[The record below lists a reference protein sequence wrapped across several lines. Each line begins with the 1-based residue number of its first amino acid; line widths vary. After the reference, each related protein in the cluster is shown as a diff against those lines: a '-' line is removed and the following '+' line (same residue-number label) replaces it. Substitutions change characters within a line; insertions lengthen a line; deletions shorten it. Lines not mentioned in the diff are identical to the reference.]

1 MGVIQ
6 VPGYRMVRALGRGG
20 MGSVFLAEKAST
32 GEPFAIKFLRQD
44 CMEDPAYLARFEREV
59 TSLRSIRHPNV
70 VNVYAWSIPTS
81 LDTDER
87 PYVIMEYLEGD
98 GLDKVLAKEKKL
110 PPLTA
115 TRIMLQVLDGLAAA
129 HQIGVVHRDLG
140 PSNIF
145 LMPRQRG
152 RFHVKI
158 LDFGLAR
165 SLAVTEQQSELTQ
178 QGTLMGKPAYVAP
191 EALTGQ
197 PIDGR
202 SDIFACG
209 ILLFRMLV
217 GSFPYKESDSHL
229 LWVERLRDAR
239 SETEYPP
246 PSSVVP
252 DVPLALDRITSKAM
266 RVRIA
271 DRYPTV
277 EAMQEDLIEVE
288 SMLVGESAAGA
299 DWSTSRP
306 GIPSLLDATSRSG
319 VQPRV
324 RGSSADATPTAGPVA
339 PAAAVA
345 RHKRLVIG
353 GAALGGAALAVALF
367 VLLRGGGSETV
378 ADAGLEAGATF
389 AALAPGVGEAGA
401 ADADA
406 ATPDVPVALA
416 ADAAEKT
423 DAVAVKVVEPDVID
437 ATLEVTLDVPAG
449 AGPPTVVVVIRGLP
463 RSARARIGDVELT
476 GDPPQGVVPA
486 AVEAELVVEARG
498 FVTYREKLALEQDR
512 EVTVRLRRIS
522 EPPPPPR
529 DGGRHIPSVVEDAF

>member
-1 MGVIQ
+1 VGVIQ

-70 VNVYAWSIPTS
+70 VNVYAWSIPAS

-87 PYVIMEYLEGD
+87 PFVIMEYLEGD

-110 PPLTA
+110 APLTA

-165 SLAVTEQQSELTQ
+165 SLSVTAEESELTQ

-209 ILLFRMLV
+209 ILMFRMLA
-217 GSFPYKESDSHL
+217 GSFPYKEADSHL

-252 DVPLALDRITSKAM
+252 DIPQALDRITSKAM
-266 RVRIA
+266 RVRAA

-277 EAMQEDLIEVE
+277 EAMQEDLLEVE
-288 SMLVGESAAGA
+288 TTLVGETTSRA

-306 GIPSLLDATSRSG
+306 GIPSLLDAPSRSG
-319 VQPRV
+319 VQPRL
-324 RGSSADATPTAGPVA
+324 RGSSVDATPTAGPVA
-339 PAAAVA
+339 PAATVV
-345 RHKRLVIG
+345 RNKRLIV
-353 GAALGGAALAVALF
+353 GAAAMCGAALAVALF
-367 VLLRGGGSETV
+367 VLLRGGGTESTGDARLDVGGTLVAAVPESDA
-378 ADAGLEAGATF
+378 ADAG
-389 AALAPGVGEAGA
+389 AAA
-401 ADADA
+401 
-406 ATPDVPVALA
+406 PDVPVAPA
-416 ADAAEKT
+416 ADAVEKP
-423 DAVAVKVVEPDVID
+423 DAAAVKVVEPDIID
-437 ATLEVTLDVPAG
+437 ATLEVTVDVPAD
-449 AGPPTVVVVIRGLP
+449 AGPPMVVVVIHGLP
-463 RSARARIGDVELT
+463 RFAHARIGDVELT

-486 AVEAELVVEARG
+486 AAEAELVVEARG
-498 FVTYREKLALEQDR
+498 FVPYREKLALEQDR
-512 EVTVRLRRIS
+512 ELTVRLRRVS

>member
-1 MGVIQ
+1 VIQ
-6 VPGYRMVRALGRGG
+6 VPGYRMIRALGRGG

-70 VNVYAWSIPTS
+70 VNVYAWFIPAT
-81 LDTDER
+81 LETDER
-87 PYVIMEYLEGD
+87 PFVIMEYLEGD

-110 PPLTA
+110 SSLTA

-165 SLAVTEQQSELTQ
+165 SLTVTAEESELTQ

-202 SDIFACG
+202 CDIFACG
-209 ILLFRMLV
+209 ILLFRMLA
-217 GSFPYKESDSHL
+217 GCFPYKESDSHM

-246 PSSVVP
+246 PSSVLP
-252 DVPLALDRITSKAM
+252 DLPQALDRITSKAM
-266 RVRIA
+266 RVRVA
-271 DRYPTV
+271 DRYATV
-277 EAMQEDLIEVE
+277 ETMQEDLIEVE
-288 SMLVGESAAGA
+288 TMLVGESTPAV

-306 GIPSLLDATSRSG
+306 GIPSLLDSPSRSG
-319 VQPRV
+319 VQPRM
-324 RGSSADATPTAGPVA
+324 RGISADATPTAGPVGPA
-339 PAAAVA
+339 PTVV
-345 RHKRLVIG
+345 RRKQLIVG

-367 VLLRGGGSETV
+367 VLLRSGGTEPTGDGGLDVRGTV
-378 ADAGLEAGATF
+378 T
-389 AALAPGVGEAGA
+389 ALASGPEASDAGA
-401 ADADA
+401 AS
-406 ATPDVPVALA
+406 PDVPVAA
-416 ADAAEKT
+416 ADASEKV
-423 DAVAVKVVEPDVID
+423 DAAAVKVGEPDVID
-437 ATLEVTLDVPAG
+437 ATLEVTADVPVD
-449 AGPPTVVVVIRGLP
+449 AGPPMVVVVIRGLP
-463 RSARARIGDVELT
+463 RYAVARIGGVVLT

-486 AVEAELVVEARG
+486 AAEVELVVEARG
-498 FVTYREKLALEQDR
+498 FIPYREKLALEEDR
-512 EVTVRLRRIS
+512 ELTVRLRRVA
-522 EPPPPPR
+522 ENPPPPR
-529 DGGRHIPSVVEDAF
+529 DGGHHITPSVLADAF